1 MVMVLLVADTL
12 SHGLWPHQRGSNL
25 PFFARW
31 ETFFGVTGIATS
43 TLAAEAVRQINDLHF
58 CIPLASQ
65 LLLLDAM
72 WKRVLRAVTDHVP
85 ASTAPWYR
93 RADVWLLLG
102 AIVLPF
108 GWILAL
114 GRVAW
119 VTATARRA
127 R

>member
-1 MVMVLLVADTL
+1 MVIVLLVADTL
-12 SHGLWPHQRGSNL
+12 SHGLWPHQPAQSAVFCALGNIFRGD
-25 PFFARW
+25 R
-31 ETFFGVTGIATS
+31 
-43 TLAAEAVRQINDLHF
+43 VRHLIIGGRGRQADQRLTF

-65 LLLLDAM
+65 LLSHDAM
-72 WKRVLRAVTDHVP
+72 WKRALRAVTGHVP

-114 GRVAW
+114 GRMAW
-119 VTATARRA
+119 VTAAARRE

>member
-1 MVMVLLVADTL
+1 MVIVLLVADTL
-12 SHGLWPHQRGSNL
+12 SHGLWPHQPAQSAVFCALGNIFRGDRDRHVIIVRRGSQADQRL
-25 PFFARW
+25 
-31 ETFFGVTGIATS
+31 TFCT
-43 TLAAEAVRQINDLHF
+43 
-58 CIPLASQ
+58 PLAPQ
-65 LLLLDAM
+65 LLCHDAM
-72 WKRVLRAVTDHVP
+72 WKRTFRAVTGPVP

-114 GRVAW
+114 GRMAW
-119 VTATARRA
+119 VTAAARRE